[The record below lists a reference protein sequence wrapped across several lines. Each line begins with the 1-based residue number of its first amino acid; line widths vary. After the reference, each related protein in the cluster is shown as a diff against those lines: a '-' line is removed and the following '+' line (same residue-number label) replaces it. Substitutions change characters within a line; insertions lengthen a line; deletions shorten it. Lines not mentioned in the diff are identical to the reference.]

1 MVDSGLLSEEKEEGT
16 DGDLSTDVEELGNG
30 TGDGSVL
37 LPETLL
43 DLWVGTLSVGKSLGL
58 GLKSLLGNL
67 GELGEEEG
75 DGDSDTH
82 TGDGHVDVLDSSEIT
97 VVLAGEEVLG
107 SDQRTGE
114 RGDTVERLR
123 ELQSEVGNVVGW
135 HDRDVRV
142 GGDLEGGK
150 TTSDDGGTNDETT
163 EDGLVVSL
171 AGELCDGPEE
181 DGTERVEAETGDD
194 GELVTAALEDFTS
207 DRGVGEVTNTE
218 VSSLKTGGLGF
229 GDVEDR
235 SEVGVQDIEETVG
248 ETPEEEQGS
257 NKDESP
263 NCQSARAR

>member
-1 MVDSGLLSEEKEEGT
+1 METEI
-16 DGDLSTDVEELGNG
+16 GD
-30 TGDGSVL
+30 
-37 LPETLL
+37 
-43 DLWVGTLSVGKSLGL
+43 VG
-58 GLKSLLGNL
+58 
-67 GELGEEEG
+67 
-75 DGDSDTH
+75 
-82 TGDGHVDVLDSSEIT
+82 
-97 VVLAGEEVLG
+97 
-107 SDQRTGE
+107 
-114 RGDTVERLR
+114 
-123 ELQSEVGNVVGW
+123 GW
-135 HDRDVRV
+135 HDRDIRV
-142 GGDLEGGK
+142 GCDFECCE
-150 TTSDDGGTNDETT
+150 TTCDDGGTDDETT

-229 GDVEDR
+229 GDVKDR

-263 NCQSARAR
+263 D